1 MNESIAILANDP
13 SKKLLFDFLSN
24 DQPGKLISSALS
36 FNTFP
41 EHDAI
46 EPNQQP
52 AQEPVGGKAAKD
64 ITRKMFM
71 GIDEVTTLSEDT
83 VKEVKVK
90 KQKKSTVI
98 SKDELFT
105 DFLVDLFCVDSNSN
119 SSNPFV

>member
-41 EHDAI
+41 EDAI
-46 EPNQQP
+46 EQNQP
-52 AQEPVGGKAAKD
+52 APEAVSGKAGKEL
-64 ITRKMFM
+64 TRKMFM
-71 GIDEVTTLSEDT
+71 GIDEVTTLSEDA

-90 KQKKSTVI
+90 KQKK
-98 SKDELFT
+98 
-105 DFLVDLFCVDSNSN
+105 
-119 SSNPFV
+119 